1 MIHLLEHKTV
11 SVRQTFERMM
21 DMKRFFYVFTA
32 LVIVFASMFSALSE
46 RGGVVIF
53 SNLTGNDA
61 FPLKGY
67 KIGIDPGHQEKANSE
82 LEIMMP
88 GTYEKKAKVASGT
101 RGTTTDIPE
110 YVTNLEVSLKLRDL
124 LTALGAEVL
133 MTRETHDVDISNQ
146 ERAVMMNE
154 WGADLVLRI
163 HCNGST
169 DPFVQGMGM
178 YVRYSGD
185 AYQESYELGQA
196 LLKHMA
202 EATGAKKAG
211 VFKRNT
217 YTGLNWSTVPSVIV
231 EMGYM
236 TNPEEDVKLNSADY
250 QEKLVIGA
258 LNGILEYLKIE
269 IN

>member
-1 MIHLLEHKTV
+1 
-11 SVRQTFERMM
+11 M
-21 DMKRFFYVFTA
+21 DMKRFFIVLLLGLFVFSFACTA
-32 LVIVFASMFSALSE
+32 ISE
-46 RGGVVIF
+46 RGSVVIF
-53 SNLTGNDA
+53 SNLTGKDS
-61 FPLKGY
+61 FPLKGF
-67 KIGIDPGHQEKANSE
+67 KIGIVPGHQQKANTE

-88 GTYEKKAKVASGT
+88 DTYEKKAKVASGT
-101 RGTTTDIPE
+101 RGTTTGIYE
-110 YVTNLEVSLKLRDL
+110 YETNLTVSLQLRDL

-133 MTRETHDVDISNQ
+133 MTRETNDVDISNQ

-178 YVRYSGD
+178 YVRMTGKC
-185 AYQESYELGQA
+185 YQESYELGQA
-196 LLKHMA
+196 LLKHMS
-202 EATGAKKAG
+202 EETGAKKAG
-211 VFKRNT
+211 VFKRNN
-217 YTGLNWSTVPSVIV
+217 YTGLNWSLVPSVIV

-236 TNPEEDVKLNSADY
+236 THPEEDVKLNSADY

-258 LNGILEYLKIE
+258 VKGIAEYLNVT

>member
-1 MIHLLEHKTV
+1 MEHKTV
-11 SVRQTFERMM
+11 SVRQTYRELM
-21 DMKRFFYVFTA
+21 DMKRFFIIFLLSIMISA
-32 LVIVFASMFSALSE
+32 NFSSFAE

-53 SNLTGNDA
+53 SNLTGKEA

-67 KIGIDPGHQEKANSE
+67 KIGIDPGHQMKANSE

-88 GTYEKKAKVASGT
+88 GTYERKAKVASGT
-101 RGTTTDIPE
+101 RGASTEIPE
-110 YVTNLEVSLKLRDL
+110 YVTVLEISLKLRDL
-124 LTALGAEVL
+124 LTDLGAEVL

-146 ERAVMMNE
+146 ERAIMMNE
-154 WGADLVLRI
+154 WGADLVLRM

-169 DPFVQGMGM
+169 NSNVSGMGM

-185 AYQESYELGQA
+185 GYQESYELAEA
-196 LLKHMA
+196 LLKHMS
-202 EATGAKKAG
+202 EATGAKKEG

-217 YTGLNWSTVPSVIV
+217 YTGLNWSTVPSVLV

-236 TNPEEDVKLNSADY
+236 TNPEEDEKLNSAEY

-258 LNGILEYLKIE
+258 VNGICEYLKIK
-269 IN
+269 IS

>member
-1 MIHLLEHKTV
+1 
-11 SVRQTFERMM
+11 M
-21 DMKRFFYVFTA
+21 DMKRFFIFFLAVT
-32 LVIVFASMFSALSE
+32 LVSIGVFSASSE
-46 RGGVVIF
+46 RGSVVIF

-61 FPLKGY
+61 FPLKGF
-67 KIGIDPGHQEKANSE
+67 KIGIDPGHQEKGNSE
-82 LEIMMP
+82 LEISMP

-133 MTRETHDVDISNQ
+133 MTRETHDVDVSNQ
-146 ERAVMMNE
+146 ERAIMMNE

-185 AYQESYELGQA
+185 AAQESYELAQS
-196 LLKHMA
+196 LLNHMS
-202 EATGAKKAG
+202 ETTGAKKAG

-236 TNPEEDVKLNSADY
+236 TNPDEDVKLNSADY

-258 LNGILEYLKIE
+258 LNGILEYLNVKI
-269 IN
+269 N